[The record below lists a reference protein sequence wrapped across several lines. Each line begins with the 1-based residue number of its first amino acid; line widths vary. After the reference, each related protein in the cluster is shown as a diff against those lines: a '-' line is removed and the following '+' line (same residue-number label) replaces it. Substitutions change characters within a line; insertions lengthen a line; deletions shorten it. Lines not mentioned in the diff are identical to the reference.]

1 MRRGDLLM
9 VFVHTMWTGLG
20 GEGHVETTWLREVL
34 HRHAD
39 ARHKLVLGHH
49 PVFPINGF
57 SGPYQREIGP
67 EHAADFWN
75 VLVEAGVLAY
85 LCSHILAF
93 DVQVHRGVL
102 QVCTAGAG
110 TAHRM
115 PEGIEYLHCVQGAL
129 DAEGVRYQVLD
140 TEGRVR
146 ERLSWPLPL
155 ADVTE
160 WQTLPAGVGEAPLV
174 GGPYD
179 DRILGLRFTGRAAAA
194 GDGSAQ
200 TLLSA
205 FRPDLQMPLW
215 IGLRGI
221 DQRLS
226 VIVGPEARR
235 SPHYW
240 YGPCRCGGFAI
251 RRPPRHSHGHGP
263 GRLPLPRRGR
273 RELVVARCRL
283 GLGRGAPRVAGALVY
298 RPRLA
303 RSGRPALQG
312 IDPRRIGAGLAMMR
326 EIGRDELE
334 PLATGA
340 WILGAGGGGNPYL
353 SYLNLCRL
361 YDDGARVSLLDPMDL
376 ADDDRVALV
385 AGIGAP
391 LVGLE
396 RLSDPRFAAKP
407 LRTMEKHLGARFRA
421 VMSGEIG
428 GANGLR
434 SLMVAGVTGLPVVDA
449 DSMGRAFPEGQ
460 MTSFAIAELPM
471 LALVLS
477 DIRDNEMIIT
487 RAADAKW
494 MERLSRKACAEM
506 GAVAAACKAPRTGRE
521 IKDHGILYSTT
532 KAIRIGRARRRG
544 APAPR
549 RSDRRPRRG
558 RAGRAAVQGQGAGCR
573 AAHDGRLSARPCPPR
588 RARRRSR
595 LDVRAAI
602 PERVRRRL
610 ARRRGGGDDTRHH
623 LHHGQRIGRGDR
635 HRDAAL
641 RPAHQRHRAAG
652 ARAVPDAQGPGDR
665 RPARLRL
672 RFRLPAPVTPSA
684 ARGL

>member
-1 MRRGDLLM
+1 MPAEASAARLPALLPRGHGHQFVVYGDSCSGIAGAAHEKTFASVNAIVRRLEPPPEFIAFLGDEVAGLTADRSELEAQWRHWLQREMAWLDREAIPLWNTTSNHTTYDEMSEAAFRAMLDHLPRNGPPGQEGLSYFVRRGDLLM

-34 HRHAD
+34 QRHAD

-75 VLVEAGVLAY
+75 VLVEGGVLAY

-194 GDGSAQ
+194 GAWFGADAAVGLPAGPADASVD
-200 TLLSA
+200 
-205 FRPDLQMPLW
+205 RPARPRPAAHRD
-215 IGLRGI
+215 
-221 DQRLS
+221 
-226 VIVGPEARR
+226 RR
-235 SPHYW
+235 SRGASQPALLVW
-240 YGPCRCGGFAI
+240 AGRRGGFAV
-251 RRPPRHSHGHGP
+251 RPSTRHSHGHGA
-263 GRLPLPRRGR
+263 GRLPLSQRGR
-273 RELVVARCRL
+273 GELVVARCRL
-283 GLGRGAPRVAGALVY
+283 GLGCRAPRLAGALVH
-298 RPRLA
+298 RPRRA

-312 IDPRRIGAGLAMMR
+312 IGPRGIGAGLAVMR
-326 EIGRDELE
+326 DIQRDELE

-361 YDDGARVSLLDPMDL
+361 YD
-376 ADDDRVALV
+376 
-385 AGIGAP
+385 
-391 LVGLE
+391 
-396 RLSDPRFAAKP
+396 
-407 LRTMEKHLGARFRA
+407 T
-421 VMSGEIG
+421 
-428 GANGLR
+428 
-434 SLMVAGVTGLPVVDA
+434 
-449 DSMGRAFPEGQ
+449 
-460 MTSFAIAELPM
+460 
-471 LALVLS
+471 
-477 DIRDNEMIIT
+477 
-487 RAADAKW
+487 
-494 MERLSRKACAEM
+494 
-506 GAVAAACKAPRTGRE
+506 
-521 IKDHGILYSTT
+521 
-532 KAIRIGRARRRG
+532 
-544 APAPR
+544 
-549 RSDRRPRRG
+549 
-558 RAGRAAVQGQGAGCR
+558 
-573 AAHDGRLSARPCPPR
+573 
-588 RARRRSR
+588 
-595 LDVRAAI
+595 
-602 PERVRRRL
+602 
-610 ARRRGGGDDTRHH
+610 
-623 LHHGQRIGRGDR
+623 
-635 HRDAAL
+635 
-641 RPAHQRHRAAG
+641 
-652 ARAVPDAQGPGDR
+652 
-665 RPARLRL
+665 PAR
-672 RFRLPAPVTPSA
+672 
-684 ARGL
+684 